1 MAELK
6 ISGRMS
12 VKRLKENFKNEFG
25 GTLRVYDGREKADD
39 NATLASI
46 RRNNEAKGGE
56 LVCNGNKSV
65 GNFEK
70 DMLRVFGIK
79 VQVATPDDW
88 TLVLDGIT
96 LSRLKDIPE
105 KTSKADME
113 HLVAYKRR
121 AKEDESVDVEETET
135 SQEIDDIEENGGDLN
150 DDRPI
155 FNFEFKTID
164 WELTEANIE
173 KHRKEIDIYGVVV
186 VLADDEENDECV
198 RKVIAEVDVAD
209 GLYDAIDIINELKEE
224 NPDYDI
230 TVEYTTKCEIY
241 GAGEPYEHGED
252 FGYVMSSYMGTEEN
266 PYWYNLESGALCRY
280 NNTVWTTD
288 EGGDV
293 DEFDCMSVAEFMEIL
308 EKRKK

>member
-6 ISGRMS
+6 ISGRMT
-12 VKRLKENFKNEFG
+12 VKRLKENFKNEYG

-56 LVCNGNKSV
+56 YVCQGNRTV
-65 GNFEK
+65 GRFERE
-70 DMLRVFGIK
+70 MREIFGIK

-96 LSRLKDIPE
+96 LAKLKNIPE

-113 HLVAYKRR
+113 SLVAYKRK
-121 AKEDESVDVEETET
+121 AKPSIEHADVETEDVGSCDNT
-135 SQEIDDIEENGGDLN
+135 DV
-150 DDRPI
+150 RPI
-155 FNFEFKTID
+155 FNFEFRTVD
-164 WELTEANIE
+164 WELTEENIE
-173 KHRKEIDIYGVVV
+173 KYRADIDIYGVVV
-186 VLADDEENDECV
+186 IFAEDEENDEHF
-198 RKVIAEVDVAD
+198 RTVIAEADVAD
-209 GLYDAIDIINELKEE
+209 GLYEAMEVINELKEE
-224 NPDYDI
+224 NPAYDI

-252 FGYVMSSYMGTEEN
+252 FGYVISSYVVADEN
-266 PYWYNLESGALCRY
+266 PYCYNLETEAICRY
-280 NNTVWTTD
+280 NNTIWTTD

-293 DEFDCMSVAEFMEIL
+293 DEFDCMSIKEFMMIL
-308 EKRKK
+308 ENKN

>member
-56 LVCNGNKSV
+56 YSCQGNRTV
-65 GNFEK
+65 GRFERE
-70 DMLRVFGIK
+70 MREIFGIK

-88 TLVLDGIT
+88 TPVLDGIT
-96 LSRLKDIPE
+96 LAKLKHIPE

-113 HLVAYKRR
+113 TLVAYKR
-121 AKEDESVDVEETET
+121 KSVTNEAPLETDDNT
-135 SQEIDDIEENGGDLN
+135 SDPEENGVN

-155 FNFEFKTID
+155 FNFEFKTVD

-173 KHRKEIDIYGVVV
+173 KYREEIDIYGVVV

-308 EKRKK
+308 EKRK